1 MRQFSTFFFLIIT
14 FHFLHAQQPAQ
25 YSLYM
30 LNPMAWNPAYVG
42 LDNSLIITGVFRKQW
57 TNLAGSPTTQ
67 NLSAHMPL
75 YLLGG
80 GVGVNVENDALGAQ
94 RLTSASLA
102 YAFHKELGSG
112 TLSIGAS
119 GGIVQRLLD
128 GSKIRTPDGQYIEPG
143 NYNHEDILL
152 PLASETANV
161 PTFHAG
167 VYFANDWL
175 DVGFSVRNITEPAT
189 DFSTVSLQLNRSLNF
204 NLGLHLDVFENF
216 TLHPFALVRSDLTQ
230 TQTDFSVIMRYND
243 NIFGGAS
250 LRGYN
255 SNSLDAVALLAGFK
269 LNENWTLAY
278 GYDLTMSDLST
289 VSNGSHEISLNY
301 NLNKIIGKGRPPK
314 IIYNPRSL

>member
-1 MRQFSTFFFLIIT
+1 MKQLSTIFL
-14 FHFLHAQQPAQ
+14 FLSFIYFAQAQQSAQ

-30 LNPMAWNPAYVG
+30 FNPMAWNPAYVG
-42 LDNSLIITGVFRKQW
+42 LDNSLSITGVFRKQW

-67 NLSAHMPL
+67 NLSAQMPL
-75 YLLGG
+75 YMLSG
-80 GVGVNVENDALGAQ
+80 GVGINVENDALGAQ

-102 YAFHKELGSG
+102 YAFHKELGG
-112 TLSIGAS
+112 GFLSFGVS

-128 GSKIRTPDGQYIEPG
+128 GSRIRTPDGQYIEPG
-143 NYNHEDILL
+143 NFNHNDLLL
-152 PLASETANV
+152 PLSGETANV

-175 DVGFSVRNITEPAT
+175 DAGFSVRNITEPAT
-189 DFSTVSLQLNRSLNF
+189 DFSTVNLQLNRAFNF
-204 NLGLHLDVFENF
+204 NLGFHFDVFENF
-216 TLHPFALVRSDLTQ
+216 SLHPFALVRSDLKQ
-230 TQTDFSVIMRYND
+230 TQTDFSVILRYND

-255 SNSLDAVALLAGFK
+255 SNTLDAVALLAGFK

-278 GYDLTMSDLST
+278 AYDLTMSDLNT